1 MPGVDKG
8 ARGTRTSM
16 WKEGQ
21 VESSSK
27 RLDKMKVEEQEAQEV
42 TRIHDRKGGGES
54 MGWPGEALEG
64 GREVQWRM
72 GWIVEMSLVTQPSSN
87 H

>member
-42 TRIHDRKGGGES
+42 TRIHDRKGGEKA
-54 MGWPGEALEG
+54 WG
-64 GREVQWRM
+64 GQGRR
-72 GWIVEMSLVTQPSSN
+72 
-87 H
+87 